1 VQLVAQQVGK
11 VFHVL
16 QSPRATNFHFAV
28 SGSDVYFMQH
38 ENLLRKEVVIR
49 VTDKTTAEKK
59 KGKQMLPQANCCT
72 EKNRGFS
79 DVNYSQSLN
88 ILAGKLVPQRRVPKQ
103 VFL

>member
-1 VQLVAQQVGK
+1 
-11 VFHVL
+11 
-16 QSPRATNFHFAV
+16 
-28 SGSDVYFMQH
+28 
-38 ENLLRKEVVIR
+38 
-49 VTDKTTAEKK
+49 
-59 KGKQMLPQANCCT
+59 MLPQANCCT